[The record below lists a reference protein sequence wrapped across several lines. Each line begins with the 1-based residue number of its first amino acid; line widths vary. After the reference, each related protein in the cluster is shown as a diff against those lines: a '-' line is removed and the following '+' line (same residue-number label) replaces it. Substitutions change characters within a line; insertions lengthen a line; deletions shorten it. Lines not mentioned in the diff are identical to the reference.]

1 MIKNTREQYSLEYYS
16 QTRWT
21 IVSQLAKKYLSNP
34 TRNRSR
40 ITEGEAG
47 PISVPVSPKRNGSAN
62 RKSKFTEE
70 IRSGKGTA
78 RDPRGIAH
86 VSSSIDLSIGL
97 VESPVGRTH
106 RATNSGEADLKVA
119 SEILS
124 RDPRQTSGR
133 LRRRI
138 LKLGGDIYITAVSPT
153 GYVGGGIKVRLIA
166 RGGKKI

>member
-21 IVSQLAKKYLSNP
+21 TVSQLAKKYLSNP
-34 TRNRSR
+34 TRDRSR

-86 VSSSIDLSIGL
+86 VVSISRSDSWNRPWGAHTA
-97 VESPVGRTH
+97 PP
-106 RATNSGEADLKVA
+106 
-119 SEILS
+119 IL
-124 RDPRQTSGR
+124 
-133 LRRRI
+133 
-138 LKLGGDIYITAVSPT
+138 
-153 GYVGGGIKVRLIA
+153 A
-166 RGGKKI
+166 RPI

>member
-21 IVSQLAKKYLSNP
+21 TVSQLAKKYLSNP

-86 VSSSIDLSIGL
+86 VSSSISIGL